1 MHSLSHSP
9 SIFLPCSYFQ
19 PHTLSPYFH
28 IFRYV
33 KRELRSLTIADR
45 EMFLDAAVIMWKY
58 NSSAGLEKYGKQ
70 FTSSEEFVAV
80 HALASNDIMCD
91 GFHEGDNTIQY
102 NTI

>member
-1 MHSLSHSP
+1 M
-9 SIFLPCSYFQ
+9 
-19 PHTLSPYFH
+19 
-28 IFRYV
+28 

-102 NTI
+102 RYYLCVMAFMKVTIQYNTIQYNTI